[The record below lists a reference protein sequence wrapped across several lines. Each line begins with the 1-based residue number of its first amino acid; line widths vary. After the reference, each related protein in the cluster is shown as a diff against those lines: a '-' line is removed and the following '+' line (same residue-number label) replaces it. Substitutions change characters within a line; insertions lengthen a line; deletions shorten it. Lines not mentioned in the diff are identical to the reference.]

1 MEAHHEA
8 AQQYREER
16 VPHIETKD
24 LKRSSVPMAI
34 YLQEAD
40 SLALWCLTDR
50 EKLFAAGLEREVIDA
65 LPERIDLARRAET
78 FRNGFMKRRKT
89 DTAYVRK
96 LSAQAREIKG
106 ELVRDLRFAMKRSGD
121 VEDALLRYIEKRR
134 TEASLVQSLNDL
146 SIQCKKKSK
155 ELFAIGVGREKWDGT
170 AGLSKELG
178 SALADR
184 HVRKGAE
191 AHFRELRD
199 RAFTHL
205 NESVGAIRLCGR
217 YVFHT
222 NPDRKM
228 GYASAYRRKKK
239 PAD

>member
-8 AQQYREER
+8 ERQYLEEK

-24 LKRSSVPMAI
+24 LKRSAVPMAI

-50 EKLFAAGLEREVIDA
+50 EKLLAASLEPEVIDA

-78 FRNGFMKRRKT
+78 FRKGFMKRRKT

-96 LSAQAREIKG
+96 LSAQAREIER

-121 VEDALLRYIEKRR
+121 VEDGLLRHIEKRG
-134 TEASLVQSLNDL
+134 TEASLAQSLNDL
-146 SIQCKKKSK
+146 SILCKKKSK
-155 ELFAIGVGREKWDGT
+155 ELSVIGVGREKWDGT

-178 SALADR
+178 GALADR
-184 HVRKGAE
+184 NARKGAE
-191 AHFRELRD
+191 AHFRILRD

-205 NESVGAIRLCGR
+205 NESVCAIRLCGR
-217 YVFHT
+217 YVFHK

-228 GYASAYRRKKK
+228 GYASAYRRRKK